1 MRRNLRPDASMTT
14 RAIRAVAAAGLALL
28 GAAGCTDVT
37 TEPQS
42 TVSASNIFDDPG
54 SYRSFLA
61 KLYGG
66 LAVTGQQGPA
76 GLPDI
81 DGIDEGFSQY
91 VRGYWQLQELPTDEV
106 VIAWGDESLPELNTM
121 AWGSAN
127 RFVTAFY
134 YRVFYQVAL
143 ANEFLRETT
152 DEKLA
157 ERNVSTALRGEIAQ
171 YRAEARLL
179 RAMSYWHGLDLFGSI
194 PLVTEERPVGSIE
207 PPTQATRQELYDF
220 VVAEITAARDAL
232 PAAGAGEYGRLDQA
246 AADMLLSTVYLN
258 AEVYTGTAQ
267 WGPALQ
273 AAERVIASNAYTL
286 DDRYFDMFKAD
297 NHTSPEIVYAVP
309 FDGENTRT
317 FGGTTFLGH
326 AAIGGS
332 MDPDDYGYNGGWF
345 GLRVTPQFVAL
356 FPGGG
361 PASPDRR
368 ASIMY
373 TQGQT
378 LEIPTLSN
386 FNNGYAMPKYQNVTS
401 TGEVGSNT
409 EFPDVDFPM
418 FRLADAYLT
427 YAEAVLRGGG
437 GSRPQALTYV
447 NALRTRAYGTATG
460 NITDAQLTLPFILAE
475 RARELYMEGHRRMDL
490 IRFGLFTGGDYLW
503 AWKGGTA
510 AGAATAAHL
519 SLYPIPASDL
529 LANPNL
535 EQNPG
540 Y

>member
-1 MRRNLRPDASMTT
+1 MTT
-14 RAIRAVAAAGLALL
+14 RAIRAVAAAGLAFL

-42 TVSASNIFDDPG
+42 TVSAANIFNDAG
-54 SYRSFLA
+54 SYRAFLA

-81 DGIDEGFSQY
+81 AGIDEGFSQY

-127 RFVTAFY
+127 RFITAFY

-152 DEKLA
+152 DERLA
-157 ERNVSTALRGEIAQ
+157 ARNVSSALRTEIAQ

-179 RAMSYWHGLDLFGSI
+179 RALSYWHGLDAFGNI
-194 PLVTEERPVGSIE
+194 PLVTEETPIGLE
-207 PPTQATRQELYDF
+207 PPQQATRAALYQF
-220 VVAEITAARDAL
+220 VVDEVNAGRDQL
-232 PAAGAGEYGRLDQA
+232 PPAGAAEYGRFDQG
-246 AADMLLSTVYLN
+246 AADMLLAKVHLN

-267 WGPALQ
+267 WGLALQ
-273 AAERVIASNAYTL
+273 AAERVIGSNAYAL

-332 MDPDDYGYNGGWF
+332 MDAADYGYNGGWF

-418 FRLADAYLT
+418 FRLADAYLV

-437 GSRPQALTYV
+437 GTRAQALTYV
-447 NALRTRAYGTATG
+447 NALRRRAYGNTSG
-460 NITDAQLTLPFILAE
+460 DITDAQLTLPFILAE
-475 RARELYMEGHRRMDL
+475 RARELYMEGHRRTDL
-490 IRFGLFTGGDYLW
+490 IRFGLFTGGEYLW

-510 AGAATAAHL
+510 TGAATEAHL

-535 EQNPG
+535 DQNPG

>member
-1 MRRNLRPDASMTT
+1 MRRILRPDASMTT

-42 TVSASNIFDDPG
+42 TVSAANIFNDPG
-54 SYRSFLA
+54 SYRAFLA

-76 GLPDI
+76 GQPDI
-81 DGIDEGFSQY
+81 NGIDEGFSQY

-121 AWGSAN
+121 EWGSAN

-143 ANEFLRETT
+143 ANQFLRETT
-152 DEKLA
+152 DEQLA
-157 ERNVSTALRGEIAQ
+157 ARGVPTTLRTEIAG

-179 RAMSYWHGLDLFGSI
+179 RALSYWHGLDLFGNI
-194 PLVTEERPVGSIE
+194 PLVTEEAPLGVE
-207 PPTQATRQELYDF
+207 PPQQATRAELYEF
-220 VVAEITAARDAL
+220 VLSEVTAVRTEL
-232 PAAGAGEYGRLDQA
+232 PAAGAAEYGRFDQG
-246 AADMLLSTVYLN
+246 AADMLLAKLYLN

-267 WGPALQ
+267 WANALQ
-273 AAERVIASNAYTL
+273 AAERVIASNAYAL
-286 DDRYFDMFKAD
+286 DDDYFDVFRAD
-297 NHTSPEIVYAVP
+297 NNTSPEIVYAVP
-309 FDGENTRT
+309 FDGQNTRT

-332 MDPDDYGYNGGWF
+332 MDAADYGYNGGWF

-373 TQGQT
+373 TDGQT
-378 LEIPTLSN
+378 LQIPTLSN
-386 FNNGYAMPKYQNVTS
+386 FNNGYGMPKYQNITS
-401 TGEVGSNT
+401 DGEVGSNT

-418 FRLADAYLT
+418 FRLADAYLI

-437 GSRPQALTYV
+437 GSRAQALTYV
-447 NALRTRAYGTATG
+447 NALRQRAYGNASG
-460 NITDAQLTLPFILAE
+460 NIADAQLTLPFILAE
-475 RARELYMEGHRRMDL
+475 RARELYMEGHRRTDL
-490 IRFGLFTGGDYLW
+490 IRFGQFTGGEYVW
-503 AWKGGTA
+503 AWKGNSAT
-510 AGAATAAHL
+510 GAATAAHL

-535 EQNPG
+535 SQNPG